1 MIMHRWYLKKN
12 RKKNNP
18 NRIVS
23 FENTIKEKKKNHRE
37 RNDSKNNQL
46 SHKNKKDKC
55 KEIRENPTEQ
65 EDNMLYMKEKDKLL
79 LHVIIGKKIDHSE
92 EKDKNEKHLLALT
105 IEIKEKTDSNPGT
118 ESNRPETDKK
128 NVPIKEEI
136 TEITE
141 TTEISRP
148 LPDDLQITSSTS
160 FLKPLISSLN
170 LWSTSNLM
178 QQSVQ
183 HDVQHLRKLL

>member
-12 RKKNNP
+12 RKKNIP
-18 NRIVS
+18 NRIVF
-23 FENTIKEKKKNHRE
+23 FESTIKEKKKNHRK
-37 RNDSKNNQL
+37 RKDSQNNQL

-79 LHVIIGKKIDHSE
+79 LHAITGKKIDHSE
-92 EKDKNEKHLLALT
+92 EKDKNEKHLLALI
-105 IEIKEKTDSNPGT
+105 IEIKEKTDKDPGT

-128 NVPIKEEI
+128 NVPIKE
-136 TEITE
+136 EITE

-160 FLKPLISSLN
+160 FLKPSISSLN
-170 LWSTSNLM
+170 LWSTSYLM
-178 QQSVQ
+178 Q
-183 HDVQHLRKLL
+183 